1 MGLSEEPIAKI
12 ADFNANFKQ
21 FKTATSVKKPEMSS
35 ELQKTLKTEIPEP
48 VNSFK
53 GISARVRDTRR
64 SKNHSKAI
72 KALQIMARRGA
83 SRETMEAMLALLRKG
98 GWKDAKSLPQGW
110 MVRNRTIPRS
120 KNGDYT
126 LVTYLSPRF
135 DLFQSHPKVL
145 AFLQESGA
153 GDDILE
159 SIREENETKRSR
171 TGNAA
176 PSLKEATNAFDWQ
189 EDESLPPGWKVAY
202 YTPNLGSMKVF
213 VISSKYIHHPWNL
226 AGEAFCQ
233 AALTRKQVLCKS
245 SAGSEVIFP
254 SYFLKRNQSPSTF
267 HSPFYHD
274 IFCPGTCWLT
284 RALQRI

>member
-35 ELQKTLKTEIPEP
+35 ELQNTLKTEIPEP

-53 GISARVRDTRR
+53 SISARIRDKRR

-72 KALQIMARRGA
+72 KALQIMTRRGA

-110 MVRNRTIPRS
+110 MVRKRTIPRS

-126 LVTYLSPRF
+126 LITYLSPQF

-189 EDESLPPGWKVAY
+189 EDKSLPPGWKVAY

-213 VISSKYIHHPWNL
+213 WN
-226 AGEAFCQ
+226 
-233 AALTRKQVLCKS
+233 
-245 SAGSEVIFP
+245 P
-254 SYFLKRNQSPSTF
+254 SQP
-267 HSPFYHD
+267 HS
-274 IFCPGTCWLT
+274 
-284 RALQRI
+284 